1 MYLLLTAVQG
11 PDYKEFIKPYEFCNH
26 YLIKLYARS
35 KLSSIFERSQ
45 FSIRSFRIHYS
56 LLFQK
61 KKIIEVSAKL
71 KFEQS
76 SDERVQSKHT
86 NTENLLKPISAAVLV
101 GMS

>member
-1 MYLLLTAVQG
+1 MKDLSFPFEVFAYTTA
-11 PDYKEFIKPYEFCNH
+11 YYF
-26 YLIKLYARS
+26 
-35 KLSSIFERSQ
+35 
-45 FSIRSFRIHYS
+45 
-56 LLFQK
+56 K
-61 KKIIEVSAKL
+61 KKIIEVSGKL